1 LTLHFLPEEERRRTV
16 REVHRRLG
24 PGAPFVVAH
33 HSFPNTEPER
43 DKWLA
48 RYAAFSVASGG
59 LPLVQAAKGISSMKE
74 RLPVLSPEQDVAIL
88 RDAGFRD
95 IELFYAGLTFKG
107 WVGYRD

>member
-1 LTLHFLPEEERRRTV
+1 VRSIDGLVPALPSSSPIT
-16 REVHRRLG
+16 
-24 PGAPFVVAH
+24 A
-33 HSFPNTEPER
+33 FPIRSLKR

-59 LPLVQAAKGISSMKE
+59 VPLAQAAKGISSMKE

-95 IELFYAGLTFKG
+95 IELFYAGFTFKG